1 MKSLYNTKLCLF
13 LKIDQNK
20 QYHLD
25 DIIKLFSKYKY
36 NDEGYLIHD
45 KLINIFNE
53 NNIVIN
59 WKYVDN
65 KYFKKLISSLQ
76 IKENKYISKFK
87 SNDIGISVKEIFI

>member
-1 MKSLYNTKLCLF
+1 MKSLYNSKLCLF
-13 LKIDQNK
+13 LKIDPNK
-20 QYHLD
+20 KYHLD
-25 DIIKLFSKYKY
+25 DLILLFNKYKY

-65 KYFKKLISSLQ
+65 NYFKKLISSLQ

-87 SNDIGISVKEIFI
+87 SDDIGVLVQEICI